1 VSGFPTAALSDAQA
15 DQILAAIRPTL
26 RIVLT
31 SAARVEPGQV
41 LRASLVPASPEIDA
55 SNFVNGALNLALS
68 LKDVIFTGTGVVDVP
83 AAGEQGDTI
92 ITTAIGS
99 VTAQPFPPAAPII
112 GGGATPNPAGVLG
125 QLFGGVA
132 LPDVRVQVELTW
144 VVLRNGVELAE
155 GSDFIAANGLASP
168 DVSVAVPPVFREL
181 RLDTVQNP
189 IGEVYCLL
197 VRGNLRLGARSLPF
211 TVGPVPFLALPIF
224 VPTVVALFSEP
235 NFGLTHDSA
244 VAILVPEHSPFASA
258 EPLFKLLRQ
267 VESVLGSLRSLAK
280 VAAWLLGISE
290 LVSSVPD
297 QPRIRFVA
305 ADGVPKL
312 GSIKIKRRPW
322 YNVLGSDPTFD
333 DRVTSL
339 FVFGVPGAEV
349 EFYNDTNFKRRPSSN
364 QGMFSLRTNIEGWV
378 AVRNLDTSNDARP
391 VTFPRNPSD
400 NRYVPQFENDSTG
413 DSSWVTDMSSV
424 RFLPTW
430 LRSVEEEIGQPPQP
444 PALVCVP
451 APVIR

>member
-1 VSGFPTAALSDAQA
+1 MSGFPTAGLNDAQA
-15 DQILAAIRPTL
+15 DQILGAIRPTL
-26 RIVLT
+26 RIVLN
-31 SAARVEPGQV
+31 SAARVEPGQA
-41 LRASLVPASPEIDA
+41 LRASLLPVSPEIDA

-68 LKDVIFTGTGVVDVP
+68 LKDIVFTGTGVVDVP

-92 ITTAIGS
+92 ATTLSG
-99 VTAQPFPPAAPII
+99 VTAQPFPPAAPVI
-112 GGGATPNPAGVLG
+112 GGVATSNPAGVLG

-144 VVLRNGVELAE
+144 VVLQNGVELAE
-155 GSDFIAANGLASP
+155 GSDFIASNGLASP

-181 RLDTVQNP
+181 RLDTLQNP

-244 VAILVPEHSPFASA
+244 VALLVPEHSPFASA

-305 ADGVPKL
+305 SDGVPKL
-312 GSIKIKRRPW
+312 GSIKI
-322 YNVLGSDPTFD
+322 N
-333 DRVTSL
+333 
-339 FVFGVPGAEV
+339 GVPGTTCWAAI
-349 EFYNDTNFKRRPSSN
+349 R
-364 QGMFSLRTNIEGWV
+364 
-378 AVRNLDTSNDARP
+378 A
-391 VTFPRNPSD
+391 
-400 NRYVPQFENDSTG
+400 ST
-413 DSSWVTDMSSV
+413 T
-424 RFLPTW
+424 
-430 LRSVEEEIGQPPQP
+430 
-444 PALVCVP
+444 A
-451 APVIR
+451 